1 MTARKQ
7 LGIWLLAAALA
18 LPSLIGL
25 LPMPMRAQAS
35 QPVAAT
41 QDATA
46 KLLADLSIIC
56 TPYGLRSLAEH
67 NAPAQPAGKIAHD
80 ICVLCGLAANASL
93 GVLHVEAHCAAP
105 GIASETL
112 AAIESGNP
120 LRLAFNLPPPG
131 RGPPN

>member
-7 LGIWLLAAALA
+7 LGIWLLAAVLA
-18 LPSLIGL
+18 LPSLIGF
-25 LPMPMRAQAS
+25 LPMPMRAQAA
-35 QPVAAT
+35 PLAAT

-46 KLLADLSIIC
+46 KLLAELSVIC

-80 ICVLCGLAANASL
+80 TCVLCGLAANAAL
-93 GVLHVEAHCAAP
+93 GVLHVEAQCAAP
-105 GIASETL
+105 GIAGETV

-120 LRLAFNLPPPG
+120 RRLAFNLPPPG